1 MEDLDYHERLKELKL
16 YSLERRRD
24 RYFIIYGWQQ
34 LEGLKEN
41 VLKLKSS
48 WNGRD
53 RRIIV
58 TNIPNKANGKRLSS
72 KEKNLIYNSPARQTQ
87 RLFNSIPAKLRNMSC
102 ITTDTFKKH
111 LDEWLKKVPDQPRSG
126 GYSKWVAAETN
137 SVRHQAVTLLQR

>member
-1 MEDLDYHERLKELKL
+1 MEHLDYHEQLKELKL

-24 RYFIIYGWQQ
+24 KYFIIYGWQQ

-58 TNIPNKANGKRLSS
+58 TNIPNEANGKS
-72 KEKNLIYNSPARQTQ
+72 
-87 RLFNSIPAKLRNMSC
+87 
-102 ITTDTFKKH
+102 
-111 LDEWLKKVPDQPRSG
+111 
-126 GYSKWVAAETN
+126 
-137 SVRHQAVTLLQR
+137 LQNHHNQ